1 MRVKHLYES
10 EITMRE
16 KLKSLFRDGF
26 FHILGSSFVNKCI
39 AFLTNI
45 VLMRIMSKSDFGV
58 FTGAFNA
65 FYIIFLFS
73 GLGITSGMLYFCSR
87 DIGKEEKASYYR
99 YSFRF
104 GLMTEIFL
112 SAALVVYGAVG
123 YVGIEETR
131 KYIIML
137 AGMPFVT
144 FVYDYYA
151 IVLRAE
157 KSNIKYSKYLN
168 INTVLYLVL
177 GCAGAAVGGIAGTI
191 IGRYLAYIL
200 TCVVGNRYCKDILD
214 VKDADPLTRSQIKD
228 LSRYSMKSGVTSAL
242 NTILYRL
249 DVLIIGYVVVDSSIL
264 ASYKAGTQL
273 PENLNFI
280 PQCVM
285 IYFLPLLIQNISN
298 TEWIKKK
305 VKQIYLMVGAVS
317 LAIGLF
323 VIVAA
328 PLIVKILWGDKYI
341 DAVPCMRILSVSFI
355 VLSTFRITST
365 NILLALKRTG
375 FTMAVSIVTGVSNI
389 ILDVVLT
396 MKFGSIGAAY
406 ATLIVTVIAALMSFP
421 YVIYIV
427 YSGKC
432 SYE

>member
-1 MRVKHLYES
+1 MHLHES
-10 EITMRE
+10 ESTMRE
-16 KLKSLFRDGF
+16 KLRGLLKDGF
-26 FHILGSSFVNKCI
+26 FHILGSTFANKCI

-45 VLMRIMSKSDFGV
+45 VLMRIMSKSSFGV

-73 GLGITSGMLYFCSR
+73 GLGITSGMLYFCSKDISR
-87 DIGKEEKASYYR
+87 DQKSSYYG

-112 SAALVVYGAVG
+112 SAALVVYGSVG

-137 AGMPFVT
+137 AGLPFVT
-144 FVYDYYA
+144 FIFEYYSF
-151 IVLRAE
+151 VLRAE
-157 KSNIKYSKYLN
+157 RSNVKYSKYLN
-168 INTVLYLVL
+168 INTVLYLIF
-177 GCAGAAVGGIAGTI
+177 GSAGAAIGGIAGTI
-191 IGRYLAYIL
+191 IGRYLAYAVSAFI
-200 TCVVGNRYCKDILD
+200 GHRYCSEFLEDIRNASPLSKD
-214 VKDADPLTRSQIKD
+214 QIKD
-228 LSRYSMKSGVTSAL
+228 ISKYSLKSGVTSAL

-249 DVLIIGYVVVDSSIL
+249 DVLIIGYVVVDSTVL

-285 IYFLPLLIQNISN
+285 IYFLPLMIQNIGDKV
-298 TEWIKKK
+298 WIKKK
-305 VKQIYLMVGAVS
+305 VKQIYLLVGAVS
-317 LAIGLF
+317 VFIGLF
-323 VIVAA
+323 GIVAA
-328 PLIVKILWGDKYI
+328 PLIVKILWGDKYL

-355 VLSTFRITST
+355 VLSTFRVTST

-375 FTMAVSIVTGVSNI
+375 FTLIVSIVTGVTNI

-396 MKFGSIGAAY
+396 MAYGSIGAAY
-406 ATLIVTVIAALMSFP
+406 ATLIVTTVAAVMSFP
-421 YVIYIV
+421 YVMYIV